1 MKAEC
6 IVARIQLVERD
17 GHIHAFSDEVP
28 GLNVCG
34 ENREVVLDDVI
45 TAIKFLYREVRGL
58 NVNVEWVAKENP
70 LLPPAR
76 TKDYRDVALAVAG

>member
-6 IVARIQLVERD
+6 IVARIQLLERD

-34 ENREVVLDDVI
+34 KDREVVLRDVV

-58 NVNVEWVAKENP
+58 NVEVEWSQKENP
-70 LLPPAR
+70 LLPPSR
-76 TKDYRDVALAVAG
+76 TREYRDVALAVA